1 MCVQEPIFIFK
12 TTYGLQPLNINQRT
26 PINTLYVISC
36 REKVKNQIAQMCTLH
51 YSVQYTLFKRDFNFT
66 FQYFT
71 YTVYVHMCI
80 CTYQTEMC
88 DFGVAWYFQSVY
100 LQGALQHFFLFCVC
114 ERRELRGP
122 LKQLVTFLLHF
133 SKKIKILFSVFIIS
147 HTILAL
153 AINNMEKCCD
163 APYTPHYR

>member
-12 TTYGLQPLNINQRT
+12 TTYGQTTNINQRT

-36 REKVKNQIAQMCTLH
+36 REKVKNQIAQMCTVYNTH
-51 YSVQYTLFKRDFNFT
+51 CSSVHFNFT
-66 FQYFT
+66 FQDFT
-71 YTVYVHMCI
+71 YICAYVHMCI

-100 LQGALQHFFLFCVC
+100 LQGALQHFFLLCVC

-133 SKKIKILFSVFIIS
+133 SKKIKNPLFCI
-147 HTILAL
+147 
-153 AINNMEKCCD
+153 
-163 APYTPHYR
+163 

>member
-12 TTYGLQPLNINQRT
+12 TTYGLQTLNINQIT

-66 FQYFT
+66 FQDFT
-71 YTVYVHMCI
+71 YICAYVHMCI
-80 CTYQTEMC
+80 CAYVRIRRKCVISGLLGTFNRFICRGPYNT
-88 DFGVAWYFQSVY
+88 FSF
-100 LQGALQHFFLFCVC
+100 FCVC

-122 LKQLVTFLLHF
+122 LKQLVTFLLH
-133 SKKIKILFSVFIIS
+133 
-147 HTILAL
+147 
-153 AINNMEKCCD
+153 
-163 APYTPHYR
+163 